1 MLVKELTDKNFESFV
16 NGSFYA
22 AVGFYHPGADNKD
35 QMFQVM
41 EKFAEGYG
49 NVASATMDISGQVVP
64 GEFGITE
71 EESPLI
77 VVFKQGNPVKAVN
90 VFSVESIANAIAPPG
105 KNITL
110 Q

>member
-1 MLVKELTDKNFESFV
+1 MVKNLDDKSFSSFV
-16 NGSFYA
+16 SGSFYS
-22 AVGFYHPGADNKD
+22 AVGFYHPAAPNKD
-35 QMFQVM
+35 ELFKVM
-41 EKFAEGYG
+41 EDFSEGYG
-49 NVASATMDISGQVVP
+49 NVGAATMDITGQEVP

-71 EESPLI
+71 EESPII

-90 VFSVESIANAIAPPG
+90 VFSVESVASAIAPPG